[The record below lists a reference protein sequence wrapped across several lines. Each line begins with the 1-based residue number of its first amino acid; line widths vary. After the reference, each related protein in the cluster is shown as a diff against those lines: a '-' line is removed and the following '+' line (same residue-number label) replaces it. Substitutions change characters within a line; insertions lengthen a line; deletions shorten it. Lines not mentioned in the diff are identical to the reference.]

1 MDMVWIKSAIIV
13 TVLLGCSYYD
23 VKEKRVPLAW
33 ILAGMAAILIANMIG
48 KDMGISAC
56 LIGMTLGAVLVA
68 VSKWSKEALGIG
80 DALLILM
87 IGMGMGIYQTAL
99 VVFYALFVTS
109 VVCAVLLMM
118 KRVGKKTRIPFVPF
132 LLLGYVGVILSWQV

>member
-1 MDMVWIKSAIIV
+1 
-13 TVLLGCSYYD
+13 
-23 VKEKRVPLAW
+23 
-33 ILAGMAAILIANMIG
+33 MAAILIANMVG

-132 LLLGYVGVILSWQV
+132 LLLGYVGGILSWQV

>member
-1 MDMVWIKSAIIV
+1 MGGRTICQND
-13 TVLLGCSYYD
+13 G
-23 VKEKRVPLAW
+23 R
-33 ILAGMAAILIANMIG
+33 
-48 KDMGISAC
+48 DMGISAC

-132 LLLGYVGVILSWQV
+132 LLLGYVGVILSWQDFKELCSLFPRAGLSSLSQVLLIVGGR